1 MSNLIVGTIGMLA
14 ISGFVLFFLGEI
26 KRMIKEEK

>member
-1 MSNLIVGTIGMLA
+1 MSNLVFGTIGMLA

-26 KRMIKEEK
+26 KKMVKDFK